1 MRGIT
6 RSLIES
12 IAQSDYSEFAENT
25 ETKVNALVSL
35 AVEDMQ
41 ASIPFVSIQK
51 CILQPV
57 NETFNGA
64 ITAESEYIYFL
75 GFNSPQIEINCLQYN
90 DWWKKFKEQLVFAW
104 NSSKKKKKKKRRKK
118 DQAEQPIP
126 QYDFDTNKYNLDSLK
141 DDLQK
146 AFVKNLT
153 TTSIVYNLSNCLRVI
168 GRDEFGPKTQIFIYP
183 CLMDGA
189 GNFKF
194 LISRKKGFYSINFD
208 KRIELVNQKMSEVGY
223 NFVSMLKILNTL
235 FRTSSKS
242 SSAPNQIFLESLLY
256 NVPNELFEGE
266 DIYNVFIK
274 IVNYLNLTDVNNFK
288 SILSPDKT
296 IAEDKATKL
305 NQIAFLKFLNSLND
319 INEQT

>member
-104 NSSKKKKKKKRRKK
+104 NSSKKKKKKKRSSR
-118 DQAEQPIP
+118 A
-126 QYDFDTNKYNLDSLK
+126 TN
-141 DDLQK
+141 
-146 AFVKNLT
+146 
-153 TTSIVYNLSNCLRVI
+153 
-168 GRDEFGPKTQIFIYP
+168 
-183 CLMDGA
+183 
-189 GNFKF
+189 
-194 LISRKKGFYSINFD
+194 
-208 KRIELVNQKMSEVGY
+208 
-223 NFVSMLKILNTL
+223 
-235 FRTSSKS
+235 
-242 SSAPNQIFLESLLY
+242 SAI
-256 NVPNELFEGE
+256 
-266 DIYNVFIK
+266 
-274 IVNYLNLTDVNNFK
+274 
-288 SILSPDKT
+288 
-296 IAEDKATKL
+296 
-305 NQIAFLKFLNSLND
+305 
-319 INEQT
+319 